1 MNNHAGG
8 IVDRR
13 SLIHLGCGPS
23 VAKTRWVD
31 LDGSWNA
38 RLNHLPV
45 LLRQAIRGF
54 WRITGRQ
61 RVLVFP
67 GHVRYLNLNRR
78 LPYPDHSV
86 DAIYASHVWEHLH
99 LNVAKRVTLECA
111 RILKPGGILRV
122 VVPDVRVFIRTY
134 LETDADHAV
143 VRLNEALGYQDLE
156 RVDSL
161 FRRFYVALTQ
171 LHQHKFMYDE
181 KYLIRLFAESGF
193 VSVSRRECFDSGIP
207 EITDVESP
215 HRCSLTAGFA
225 IEGTKP

>member
-1 MNNHAGG
+1 MNNN
-8 IVDRR
+8 VDGVVTRR
-13 SLIHLGCGPS
+13 SLVHLGCGPS
-23 VAKTRWVD
+23 VKKTRWMD

-38 RLNHLPV
+38 RLNHLPP

-54 WRITGRQ
+54 WRITGVQ

-67 GHVRYLNLNRR
+67 QHVRYLNLNRS
-78 LPYPDHSV
+78 LPYPADSV

-99 LNVAKRVTLECA
+99 LNVAKRITVECA

-122 VVPDVRVFIRTY
+122 VVPDVRVFIKTY
-134 LETDADHAV
+134 QESDADDAA

-171 LHQHKFMYDE
+171 LHQHKFMYDD
-181 KYLIRLFAESGF
+181 KYLIRVFVESGF
-193 VSVSRRECFDSGIP
+193 VHVSRRECFDSGIP
-207 EITDVESP
+207 EIPDVESP
-215 HRCSLTAGFA
+215 HRCSSTAGFA